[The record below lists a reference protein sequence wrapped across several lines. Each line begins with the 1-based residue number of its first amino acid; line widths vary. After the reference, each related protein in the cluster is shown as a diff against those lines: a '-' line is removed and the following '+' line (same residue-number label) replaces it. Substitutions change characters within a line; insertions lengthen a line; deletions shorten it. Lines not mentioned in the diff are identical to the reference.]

1 MLTMCKVAAR
11 GGGSQKQTCCNIKRN
26 FNVADIIVWILIYLS
41 VPCCVIMDVI
51 SNQVKKKP
59 RTRHA
64 PFQIVSNC

>member
-41 VPCCVIMDVI
+41 VPCCV
-51 SNQVKKKP
+51 SLLLG
-59 RTRHA
+59 A
-64 PFQIVSNC
+64 IVLIGMKYEL